1 MAEIS
6 LRNKFGYVVDIN
18 DSNIKDNLYNWYVNL
33 DFENLFNN
41 CVKFNNKVVQDN
53 FLYKK
58 ILNDFF
64 GGEK

>member
-1 MAEIS
+1 MEEIS